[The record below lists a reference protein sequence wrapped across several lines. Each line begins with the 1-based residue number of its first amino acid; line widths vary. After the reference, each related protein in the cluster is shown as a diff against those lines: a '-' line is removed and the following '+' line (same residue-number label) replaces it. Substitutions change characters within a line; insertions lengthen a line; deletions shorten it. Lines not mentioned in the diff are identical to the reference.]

1 MPIVEYRLI
10 EGQHSSDEISSLLRA
25 SCVLFAEVLDTP
37 VERIRA
43 FADEVSP
50 THAAIGGELV
60 NASGATAPFFHVYLL
75 AGRPKEHRH
84 RLLAGFTDLLVKHLH
99 VDRSTVRGCVIQVDP
114 EDWAIAGVPAAKV
127 RRAEVAARAAQG

>member
-10 EGQHSSDEISSLLRA
+10 EGQHSSEQIASLLRS
-25 SCVLFAEVLDTP
+25 SCILFAEVLDSP

-60 NASGATAPFFHVYLL
+60 QASGATAPFFHFYLL
-75 AGRPKEHRH
+75 AGRPQEHRH
-84 RLLAGFTDLLVKHLH
+84 RLLAGFTDLLVEHLG

-114 EDWAIAGVPAAKV
+114 EDWAIAGVPAARA
-127 RRAEVAARAAQG
+127 RRDEVAARAQNS